1 MAKIKE
7 DVFNVVRFMLNNE
20 KDRQTIMD
28 VTGLSEI
35 SIERISKAE
44 TYAEYDEQR
53 KARTAKIDR
62 SYRKTNQGNKQPNQI
77 SIDDL
82 IHDDSVSK
90 LCEALNRQT
99 EAIEKLL
106 KTLSGIVIENVLR
119 GA

>member
-28 VTGLSEI
+28 VTGLSGV

-62 SYRKTNQGNKQPNQI
+62 SYRKTNKLNKQPNQI
-77 SIDDL
+77 RIDDL
-82 IHDDSVSK
+82 IRRE
-90 LCEALNRQT
+90 EALTVLCDAINRNT
-99 EAIEKLL
+99 DAIEKLL
-106 KTLSGIVIENVLR
+106 SHITDGNVLR